1 MTTITRAKLA
11 DTLYRHKVLGFSKQ
25 FAKVFVNDFFESI
38 CFALQQGE
46 AVQLTGLGGF
56 SLIDKSARP
65 GRNLKTGEPVEISA
79 RRVVSFQASRNLKE
93 IVDEK
98 GC

>member
-1 MTTITRAKLA
+1 MTAITRHELA
-11 DTLYRHKVLGFSKQ
+11 DTLYRHKELGFSKQ

-46 AVQLTGLGGF
+46 TVQLTGLGGF
-56 SLIDKSARP
+56 SVLNKSARP
-65 GRNLKTGEPVEISA
+65 GRNPKTGEPVEISA

-93 IVDEK
+93 RLDEEV
-98 GC
+98 C